1 MILLLQGT
9 TITKL
14 VTLPQFSLPD
24 SISVSFVRQ
33 GPDVGTVSQSGRGPS
48 SVSTTRGG
56 RGGRGGRG
64 FLHPASPAPPVKR
77 KGGAK
82 SGPCRS
88 RPVKRANTSRPL
100 GRLCRLCDQ
109 ADFAVFSLEEKPEI
123 VLKVRELL
131 DIRLDLEADRQAGYP
146 EVVCIQCCNSLLSF
160 ATFKGNVSRAQI
172 LLEQRLSRE
181 VEVVSEDS
189 PER

>member
-33 GPDVGTVSQSGRGPS
+33 GPDVGTMSQSGRGPS
-48 SVSTTRGG
+48 SVSTTW
-56 RGGRGGRG
+56 GGRG
-64 FLHPASPAPPVKR
+64 FLHPASPVLAPPVKR

-160 ATFKGNVSRAQI
+160 ATFKGNVSRAQME
-172 LLEQRLSRE
+172 LEQRLVRE
-181 VEVVSEDS
+181 VELISDAS